1 MVVGLCEQSEPVV
14 RHRSQGGVLV
24 SGAEHGGAGGGGG
37 GRGDDGGPQVAGSGA
52 QLYES
57 RLIL

>member
-24 SGAEHGGAGGGGG
+24 SGADHGGAGGGGG
-37 GRGDDGGPQVAGSGA
+37 GRGDPGGPLEGGTGA
-52 QLYES
+52 
-57 RLIL
+57 RHN